1 MPKFKIKR
9 DDCGPPGQHGNYG
22 LQLNGISVKFDVT
35 WPGMSTNFRLVRR
48 EHTVAGTPVTM
59 SGSRVIREPGKR
71 TATKEQNTLRFTVSQ

>member
-9 DDCGPPGQHGNYG
+9 GDCGQHGNHG
-22 LQLNGISVKFDVT
+22 LQLSGINVKFNVT

-59 SGSRVIREPGKR
+59 SGSRVIRELGKR
-71 TATKEQNTLRFTVSQ
+71 TATKEQTLCDLLSPDSP